1 MKKIGVFD
9 SGIGGLT
16 VLRALRRR
24 APRAD
29 FVFLGDLARVPYGVH
44 DQPTI
49 LSYARSDAEFLLSQG
64 ADAIVIACNTATAA
78 ALDALREEL
87 DVPVWG
93 VIAPAAEEAVR
104 LSRGGIAVMATEA
117 TVRSGSYERT
127 LHALRPGGEYHFLPC
142 QKLVSLIERGV
153 PEEAE
158 EAVEQCRAYL
168 APIVGKSVD
177 TLVLGCT
184 HFPLYSGA
192 IASLLPGVKLVDSG
206 EALAG
211 QLSEILREASGE
223 GRTDYCVTARSE
235 AFERAVERL
244 DGSAAPGCVRCVGA
258 L

>member
-93 VIAPAAEEAVR
+93 VIAPAAEEAAVVR
-104 LSRGGIAVMATEA
+104 NG
-117 TVRSGSYERT
+117 
-127 LHALRPGGEYHFLPC
+127 
-142 QKLVSLIERGV
+142 LILFCDE
-153 PEEAE
+153 
-158 EAVEQCRAYL
+158 
-168 APIVGKSVD
+168 
-177 TLVLGCT
+177 
-184 HFPLYSGA
+184 
-192 IASLLPGVKLVDSG
+192 
-206 EALAG
+206 
-211 QLSEILREASGE
+211 
-223 GRTDYCVTARSE
+223 
-235 AFERAVERL
+235 
-244 DGSAAPGCVRCVGA
+244 
-258 L
+258 

>member
-1 MKKIGVFD
+1 M
-9 SGIGGLT
+9 
-16 VLRALRRR
+16 
-24 APRAD
+24 
-29 FVFLGDLARVPYGVH
+29 
-44 DQPTI
+44 
-49 LSYARSDAEFLLSQG
+49 
-64 ADAIVIACNTATAA
+64 
-78 ALDALREEL
+78 
-87 DVPVWG
+87 
-93 VIAPAAEEAVR
+93 
-104 LSRGGIAVMATEA
+104 
-117 TVRSGSYERT
+117 
-127 LHALRPGGEYHFLPC
+127 
-142 QKLVSLIERGV
+142 